1 MRCFPQLA
9 FLIFC
14 SLQFLA
20 GLSIMTIF
28 ANSVMLSKSTLL
40 ALCTFQALTLTL
52 TSRLC
57 LNFESCLCFRGFFFF
72 FSVVEWTA
80 PRFQA
85 LGMTPVIC
93 ISGFGHLNLRGLAF
107 AIQGWCTFQLV
118 VSVTLFV
125 IFLSLRNKLSVLE
138 DPGMKDAWSQGMWI
152 LFCSWSTPEHV
163 LY

>member
-20 GLSIMTIF
+20 GLSIMAIF

-72 FSVVEWTA
+72 FFSCRMDSA
-80 PRFQA
+80 PIPSPGNDSGNLYQWFRTFK
-85 LGMTPVIC
+85 LTR
-93 ISGFGHLNLRGLAF
+93 SGFCHSR
-107 AIQGWCTFQLV
+107 LV
-118 VSVTLFV
+118 YFPAGGFCD
-125 IFLSLRNKLSVLE
+125 IICHLSVFKE
-138 DPGMKDAWSQGMWI
+138 
-152 LFCSWSTPEHV
+152 
-163 LY
+163 